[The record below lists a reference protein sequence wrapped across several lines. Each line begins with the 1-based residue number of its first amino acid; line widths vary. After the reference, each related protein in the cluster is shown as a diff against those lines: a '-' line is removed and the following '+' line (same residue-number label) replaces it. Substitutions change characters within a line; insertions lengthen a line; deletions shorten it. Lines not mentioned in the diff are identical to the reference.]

1 MERIEAD
8 LLLPGDGVPVRDG
21 VVTFEGRTI
30 TYAGPAAEAPDTT
43 GATVRARTVM
53 PGMWDC
59 HTHFLGSPVVDLNA
73 LPLQPVPL
81 RAARVTADALAALH
95 AGITSVREVGGLGIH
110 LARAINEGTL
120 LGPHIYAAGAILSST
135 GGHADLHAF
144 PADWVAEFG
153 HRGGELRVCDGPA
166 DCTRAAREQLR
177 LNAKVIKVCASGGVL
192 TEVDDPH
199 HQLFTAQEL
208 RAIVET
214 AALSQRAVA
223 AHCHGKAGIMAALE
237 AGALTIEHG
246 TYLDAE
252 CCAAMKEMGAI
263 LVPTRLIVEA
273 LRRQDEIPEYAR
285 NKIRFVAEQ
294 HMESVSQ
301 AHEYGITVAMGTDI
315 ALPAS
320 TGQECSW
327 GRHGQELVHLV
338 HAGMSPLEA
347 IRCATAHGPLTLGP
361 QAPRSGKLEA
371 GHDADVLTLDADPL
385 ADITVLADPSHVTG
399 VWLGGRRVK
408 QDGATSVRDGS
419 AR

>member
-8 LLLPGDGVPVRDG
+8 LLLPGDGAPVRDG
-21 VVTFEGRTI
+21 VVVLDEETI
-30 TYAGPAAEAPDTT
+30 TYAGPAGDAPDTS
-43 GATVRARTVM
+43 GAATVRAAVVM

-59 HTHFLGSPVVDLNA
+59 HTHFLGSPVVDLNT
-73 LPLQPVPL
+73 LPQQPVPL
-81 RAARVTADALAALH
+81 RAVRTTADARAAVE
-95 AGITSVREVGGLGIH
+95 AGVTSVREVGGLGIH
-110 LARAINEGTL
+110 LARAVNEGSVP
-120 LGPHIYAAGAILSST
+120 GPRIHAAGAVLSAT
-135 GGHADLHAF
+135 GGHADLHAY
-144 PADWVAEFG
+144 PVSWVADFG
-153 HRGGELRVCDGPA
+153 HRCGELRVCDGPA
-166 DCTRAAREQLR
+166 DCARAAREQLR
-177 LNAKVIKVCASGGVL
+177 LNAKLIKVCASGGVL

-199 HQLFTAQEL
+199 HQLFTAEEL
-208 RAIVET
+208 HAIVET

-237 AGALTIEHG
+237 AGCLTIEHG

-273 LRRQDEIPEYAR
+273 LRHQDEIPAYAR
-285 NKIRFVAEQ
+285 EKIRTVAEK
-294 HMESVSQ
+294 HHESVAL

-320 TGQECSW
+320 TGHECSW

-338 HAGMSPLEA
+338 QAGMSPLEA

-371 GHDADVLTLDADPL
+371 GHDGDVIILDADPL
-385 ADITVLADPSHVTG
+385 ADIAVLADPGHVTG
-399 VWLGGRRVK
+399 VWSRGRRVK
-408 QDGATSVRDGS
+408 EAPAPV
-419 AR
+419 

>member
-8 LLLPGDGVPVRDG
+8 LLLPGDGPAVRDG
-21 VVTFEGRTI
+21 VVVLDEETI
-30 TYAGPAAEAPDTT
+30 TYAGPAADAPDTP
-43 GATVRARTVM
+43 GATPIRAPTVM

-81 RAARVTADALAALH
+81 RAARVTADARAALD
-95 AGITSVREVGGLGIH
+95 AGVTSVREVGGLGIH

-120 LGPHIYAAGAILSST
+120 PGPRIYAAGAILSAT

-144 PADWVAEFG
+144 PVEWVADYG

-166 DCTRAAREQLR
+166 DCARAAREQLR

-199 HQLFTAQEL
+199 HQLFTAKEL
-208 RAIVET
+208 HAIVET

-246 TYLDAE
+246 TYLDDE
-252 CCAAMKEMGAI
+252 CCVAMKELGAI
-263 LVPTRLIVEA
+263 LVPTRLIVES
-273 LRRQDEIPEYAR
+273 LRHQDDIPDYAR
-285 NKIRFVAEQ
+285 TKIRVVAEQ
-294 HMESVSQ
+294 HMESVAL
-301 AHEYGITVAMGTDI
+301 AHQYGITVAMGTDI
-315 ALPAS
+315 ALPVS
-320 TGQECSW
+320 TGHQCSW
-327 GRHGQELVHLV
+327 GRHGQELVYLV
-338 HAGMSPLEA
+338 QSGMSPLEA

-361 QAPRSGKLEA
+361 QAPRSGKLAA
-371 GHDADVLTLDADPL
+371 GHDADVITLDADPL
-385 ADITVLADPSHVTG
+385 ADITVLADPTHVTG
-399 VWLGGRRVK
+399 VWSRGRRVK
-408 QDGATSVRDGS
+408 GQDVS
-419 AR
+419 AV

>member
-8 LLLPGDGVPVRDG
+8 LLLPGDGAPVRNAVL
-21 VVTFEGRTI
+21 VVDEETI
-30 TYAGPAAEAPDTT
+30 TYVGPGGDAPETT
-43 GATVRARTVM
+43 GATTTRAPVVM

-59 HTHFLGSPVVDLNA
+59 HTHFLGSPVVDLNT
-73 LPLQPVPL
+73 LPLQPVAL
-81 RAARVTADALAALH
+81 RAARTTADARAALD
-95 AGITSVREVGGLGIH
+95 AGVTSVREVGGLGVH
-110 LARAINEGTL
+110 LARAVNEGTVP
-120 LGPHIYAAGAILSST
+120 GPHIYAAGAVLSAT

-144 PADWVAEFG
+144 PLEWVAEFG
-153 HRGGELRVCDGPA
+153 HRSGELRVCDGPA
-166 DCTRAAREQLR
+166 DCARAAREQLR
-177 LNAKVIKVCASGGVL
+177 MNAKLIKVCASGGVL

-208 RAIVET
+208 HAVVET

-237 AGALTIEHG
+237 AGCLTIEHG

-252 CCAAMKEMGAI
+252 CCAAMKELGAI

-273 LRRQDEIPEYAR
+273 LREHDEIPEYAR
-285 NKIRFVAEQ
+285 TKIRYVAEK
-294 HMESVSQ
+294 HHESVAL

-320 TGQECSW
+320 TGHDCSW

-338 HAGMSPLEA
+338 QAGMSPLEA

-371 GHDADVLTLDADPL
+371 GHDADVLALDADPL
-385 ADITVLADPSHVTG
+385 EDITVLADPRHVTG
-399 VWLGGRRVK
+399 VWSRGRRVK
-408 QDGATSVRDGS
+408 GQRSS
-419 AR
+419 AD